1 MVAQRGDLEQSH
13 LGATGED
20 GSPGTTR
27 LAGRP
32 REALPKPESVTGRFK
47 PEGEAG
53 PQTHVGLCPPGGT
66 RGEATVWG
74 PILAGL
80 YHSATVVLLGEA
92 GLTGRSRGLTSVLE
106 RLPSGVSHVGSP
118 LDTGDLSRGGGAP
131 ESCRRG
137 HPLAFWKPA
146 FPAISSHP
154 LLRTGAA
161 GTPPPSRCP
170 QTLHSGPRSTP
181 RVCRG
186 TGASLMPV
194 APLQMGPR
202 RDPKRRQEWGCRIP
216 GASGCRPWGPA
227 SLTLSWRR

>member
-1 MVAQRGDLEQSH
+1 MCHLTKHHLKCSVTTKYLEREFDFNALVAQRGDLEQSH

-106 RLPSGVSHVGSP
+106 RLPSGVSRVGSP
-118 LDTGDLSRGGGAP
+118 RTLGTSAGEGV
-131 ESCRRG
+131 
-137 HPLAFWKPA
+137 PL
-146 FPAISSHP
+146 
-154 LLRTGAA
+154 RAA
-161 GTPPPSRCP
+161 GEVTPWPSGNQHFRPSPPTRC
-170 QTLHSGPRSTP
+170 
-181 RVCRG
+181 
-186 TGASLMPV
+186 
-194 APLQMGPR
+194 
-202 RDPKRRQEWGCRIP
+202 
-216 GASGCRPWGPA
+216 
-227 SLTLSWRR
+227 